1 MSLRIL
7 IQVTGPRETIS
18 LPKHV
23 MAEVLMT
30 ILDLGLL
37 KFKAFLKNTKIKI
50 KSNEGWGLYPYL
62 RCFDTVQFQRS
73 YRYFSISLKVLFF
86 LV

>member
-30 ILDLGLL
+30 ILDGRLL

-62 RCFDTVQFQRS
+62 RRFDTVFQRS
-73 YRYFSISLKVLFF
+73 YRHFSISLKVLFF